1 MVKYGPKF
9 ISSASL
15 SEVECN
21 LSSFPSLLMIFS
33 VFGYYENIITAALD
47 HGDYDTAD
55 KYLRILVDRFPQSS
69 RVKRLL
75 GMAQEAQGDYSGALK
90 IYDEILTETPTNLL
104 VLKRKVS
111 RLPLITFLSLR
122 C

>member
-1 MVKYGPKF
+1 M
-9 ISSASL
+9 
-15 SEVECN
+15 
-21 LSSFPSLLMIFS
+21 SSFKPLMIFVV
-33 VFGYYENIITAALD
+33 VFGSYENIFTAALD

-75 GMAQEAQGDYSGALK
+75 GMAQEAQGDFSGALK

-111 RLPLITFLSLR
+111 PFHLSPLTPSI
-122 C
+122 

>member
-1 MVKYGPKF
+1 
-9 ISSASL
+9 
-15 SEVECN
+15 
-21 LSSFPSLLMIFS
+21 MIFA

-75 GMAQEAQGDYSGALK
+75 GMAQEAQGDYSSALK

-111 RLPLITFLSLR
+111 FLSLITFLSRIGL
-122 C
+122 